1 MVINGFGFSKY
12 QTMLVGL
19 PSGAIAFIA
28 VWASALI
35 PRFKPN
41 FRLYTGLIL
50 TIVPLLGSALIVG
63 LPAEGYEWGIV
74 AGTWLAG
81 ITSAFIATSASLMA
95 SNVKGNT
102 KKSVVSSLYYI
113 SFCIGCIIG
122 PQAWTDDDAP
132 RYAKGCYLSIAS
144 WILLI
149 VVFVLYL
156 VFVQTKNKHRDRK
169 AAEGDS
175 RYDTS
180 EAAIGG
186 YLVGVSVDSDITDVQ
201 DKAFRYKL

>member
-1 MVINGFGFSKY
+1 
-12 QTMLVGL
+12 MLVGL
-19 PSGAIAFIA
+19 PSGAICFIA

-35 PRFKPN
+35 PRFFHG
-41 FRLYTGLIL
+41 FRLYGGLLL
-50 TIVPLLGSALIVG
+50 TFVPLLGSALIVG

-81 ITSAFIATSASLMA
+81 TGSALIATSASLMA

-102 KKSVVSSLYYI
+102 KKSIVSTLFFI
-113 SFCIGCIIG
+113 SYCIGCIIG
-122 PQAWTDDDAP
+122 PQAWTEDDAP

-149 VVFVLYL
+149 VVLVLYL
-156 VFVQTKNKHRDRK
+156 VFVRTKNKCRDRK

-186 YLVGVSVDSDITDVQ
+186 YLVGVSVDSDVTDVQ